1 MPRAIGAFLWA
12 VEMATRSL
20 GQLTIDL
27 IAKTGGF
34 EAGMDRA
41 ARAADRKS
49 REIEQGARQAAQQV
63 QQVWGIAA
71 SAIGGALSGISV
83 GLVFSK
89 FITETVN
96 AQNEQAQLAAVL
108 RSTGQA
114 AGFSIRQ
121 LNDMADAMEKATAF
135 SAGDINQAQTTLL
148 AFTGIA
154 GEQFPKALQAAAD
167 MASRTG
173 MTVKSAAETIG
184 RALDIPSEGL
194 SSLSRQGFRFTDDQ
208 KRLAEQLEAT
218 GRTAEAQAI
227 ILKALEESYGGAAVA
242 ARDTLGGSFQ
252 ALQNTISSLLTGSD
266 DGVQGLR
273 NAVEGLNE
281 ALRSDAAEKTLN
293 AIAVTA
299 EIVAGVLVTR
309 LVAGIAASGV
319 AFAASTI
326 QAARYQATL
335 AGMAGV
341 SATAAAGIGAVSV
354 AARVASAAMSLIG
367 GPIGAVVLAVGG
379 AAYAWR
385 EYSSSARDAASKS
398 VKDVSDIKGSVD
410 GLVESYQRL
419 NTLQREQVINIK
431 TEDLSAALKE
441 TRAAVEDLGN
451 AFSPALTKGTRS
463 AAQFRSDFTA
473 EIAAVATDSNQSS
486 EQMAAALSKVIDS
499 YIQSGRATEDNR
511 AKLTELAQKVV
522 EASGNVS
529 RLTAELNALK
539 NAQDEVSGGVPAVAD
554 SLERYR
560 KNYEKFMQDYATP
573 QERLKSAIAEQ
584 KTLLGE
590 LYSPEVEKRLRDRIL
605 PKSSRGGSET
615 TELQNL
621 IKQLDLQRATLGMT
635 EAAAGRY
642 RIEIAKGSEAD
653 RARALS
659 IYDQVQ
665 AWKEADRASKQ
676 AAESARYIAA
686 INRELEVF
694 QQQQDIEIAGIGM
707 GDRQRE
713 EMERELAVRQKYAE
727 RFRELE
733 EAQQVDSTKLS
744 EEQYQRRLAAL
755 ADAQAREIAIVQKG
769 AAEKLAAESNWING
783 VTKGLQNYANEA
795 NNVAASVNSAITSAF
810 QGMEDSL
817 VEFVKTGKLSFS
829 DLADS
834 IISDLIR
841 IAIRQSITGP
851 LASLFGG
858 WFGGSSGASVTM
870 PTGGIRW
877 NALGGVYDTPS
888 LSQYSNQVHTSPKLF
903 AFANGAGVFAEAGP
917 EAIMPLSRGPDGK
930 LGVKADISS
939 VQGGNQVNITVNV
952 SDSGS
957 SVTTQGDP
965 SEFGKRLADSI
976 RRTVQEELALSYRQG
991 GVSWN
996 ARQGGF

>member
-1 MPRAIGAFLWA
+1 
-12 VEMATRSL
+12 
-20 GQLTIDL
+20 
-27 IAKTGGF
+27 
-34 EAGMDRA
+34 MDRA
-41 ARAADRKS
+41 ARTADRKS

-96 AQNEQAQLAAVL
+96 AQNEQAQLAAVVK
-108 RSTGQA
+108 STGQA
-114 AGFSIRQ
+114 AGYSVKQ

-299 EIVAGVLVTR
+299 EIVAGVLATR

-398 VKDVSDIKGSVD
+398 VKDVADIKGSVD

-554 SLERYR
+554 SLERHR

-605 PKSSRGGSET
+605 PKSTRTESQT

-642 RIEIAKGSEAD
+642 RIEIAKGTEAD
-653 RARALS
+653 RTRALTL
-659 IYDQVQ
+659 YDQVQ
-665 AWKEADRASKQ
+665 AWKEADRAIKQ
-676 AAESARYIAA
+676 AAESARYIEA
-686 INRELEVF
+686 INRELEIF
-694 QQQQDIEIAGIGM
+694 QQQQNVEIAGIGM

-713 EMERELAVRQKYAE
+713 QMERELAVRQEYAE
-727 RFRELE
+727 RRRQLE
-733 EAQQVDSTKLS
+733 EAQQVESTKLT

-755 ADAQAREIAIVQKG
+755 DD
-769 AAEKLAAESNWING
+769 AEKRQIEILLDAARRKRAAESSWLSG
-783 VTKGLQNYANEA
+783 ATRGLQNYADEVA
-795 NNVAASVNSAITSAF
+795 NVSQSVADAFGSAF
-810 QGMEDSL
+810 KGMEDAL
-817 VEFVKTGKLSFS
+817 VSFVTTGKMDFKS
-829 DLADS
+829 LADS
-834 IISDLIR
+834 IIQDMVR
-841 IAIRQSITGP
+841 IVIQQSITGP
-851 LASLFGG
+851 LAGMVSG
-858 WFGGSSGASVTM
+858 WFGSTSAPAGVT
-870 PTGGIRW
+870 PGVDWTWNAKGGIYSSPSLS
-877 NALGGVYDTPS
+877 AYSGGVYDTP
-888 LSQYSNQVHTSPKLF
+888 QLF
-903 AFANGAGVFAEAGP
+903 AFADGAGVFGEAGP

-930 LGVKADISS
+930 LGVKADISGI
-939 VQGGNQVNITVNV
+939 QGGNQVNITVNV